1 MTVNWNRIK
10 WWYSSNTSALKEIK
24 KKKNLQ
30 NMPSTVKLFFL
41 IFFAL
46 MYIVSYNSTYTVK
59 HGYSEDAYYELT
71 LTAK

>member
-1 MTVNWNRIK
+1 
-10 WWYSSNTSALKEIK
+10 
-24 KKKNLQ
+24 
-30 NMPSTVKLFFL
+30 MPTVKLFFL